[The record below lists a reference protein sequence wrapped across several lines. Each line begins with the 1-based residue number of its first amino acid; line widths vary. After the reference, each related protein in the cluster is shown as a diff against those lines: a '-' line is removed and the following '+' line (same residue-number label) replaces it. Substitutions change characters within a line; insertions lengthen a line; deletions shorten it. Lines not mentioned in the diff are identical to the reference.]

1 MGLLLVLIK
10 LAKLICNLV
19 FDSVTLLTLV
29 FFFFSHPALLLY
41 VCVCGF
47 GWLGVGAGACLS

>member
-41 VCVCGF
+41 VCV
-47 GWLGVGAGACLS
+47 WVWVAGGGGGCVS